1 MKVRHKTRMLE
12 RLEKVADY
20 TAGYPPEIVRAF
32 RLRMNFIREA
42 IDERD
47 LRAMTAYHFKKLSG
61 TRAGQ
66 YSIRLNDQWRLI
78 IEYVMEGGK
87 KVVSVVE
94 ITDYH

>member
-1 MKVRHKTRMLE
+1 
-12 RLEKVADY
+12 
-20 TAGYPPEIVRAF
+20 
-32 RLRMNFIREA
+32 
-42 IDERD
+42 
-47 LRAMTAYHFKKLSG
+47 MTAYHFKKLSG